1 MPQPERKY
9 INPIIFEQKQAGYHY
24 YQSVNPMMRYPPGVM
39 YPKID
44 IIISDSSCQISD
56 KPRYEKNYY
65 AGC

>member
-1 MPQPERKY
+1 
-9 INPIIFEQKQAGYHY
+9 
-24 YQSVNPMMRYPPGVM
+24 MMRYPPGVM